1 MKINAITLP
10 IICASFSFFPQAF
23 AQVTTQVSNEISNKN
38 NSEEALTLTGIEQ
51 ITVTATRTQSPLKA
65 LSGNLSVV
73 NADDIAFINPQH
85 INQSLV
91 RVPGGWISRGNGQEH
106 LTAIRSPVLTGAGG
120 CGAFYMAQD
129 GVSLRAPGFCN
140 ANQLFDVNSEQA
152 QRIEVLRGPSSTLYG
167 SNAVHGV
174 VNVISPNPF
183 EQSNAY
189 VGATFGPND
198 YLKGQFSAGTVGKQQ
213 AFMVYGNASH
223 DGGYKNDSG
232 YDQQKLN
239 LVHQFEEDRLT
250 VKSVIAMTNLNQE
263 TAGFITGEN
272 AYKDDSVKR
281 DNPNPEAFRDN
292 KTFKAHSQISYL
304 VDESSTLEV
313 TPYFRWT
320 DMAFLQH
327 FLPWQ
332 SLEENS
338 QQGFGFK
345 SQYEKRYQAVTLLT
359 GIDADFTQ
367 GELTETQAEA
377 FSPTIPQG
385 DHYDYSVQA
394 NVYSPFAQLQW
405 SVSEKLTLSGSIRY
419 EYTDYDYDNKLTNGT
434 ACEEGVSNCRFTR
447 PEDQSVDFNET
458 SYQFSGHYQLTENH
472 NIYGQ
477 YSTGYRAPQATEL
490 FRLQAGQ
497 QVADLAAEQVDSIEL
512 GLRGQ
517 TDHFFYDVSA
527 FSMQKDHFI
536 FQDTNRQNISNGE
549 TSHKGVEFAF
559 GYQLPKGFY
568 IRVNGTLAQHE
579 YDNAITLSRENIKG
593 NEIDTAPEHMGSMQ
607 LGWQSNQASKAELE
621 WVHLGNY
628 YLNPENSAEYA
639 GHNLVNLT
647 LSTMIN
653 NQWSFSARLL
663 NVTDEDYAER
673 ADFGFGSY
681 RYFVGEPRSL
691 FVSMRYQ
698 FD

>member
-1 MKINAITLP
+1 LKINAITLP
-10 IICASFSFFPQAF
+10 VICASFSFFPQVF
-23 AQVTTQVSNEISNKN
+23 AQVTTYVSNEISNKN
-38 NSEEALTLTGIEQ
+38 NSEEALTLTDIEQ

-189 VGATFGPND
+189 VGATLGAND
-198 YLKGQFSAGTVGKQQ
+198 YLKGQFSAGAVGKQQ
-213 AFMVYGNASH
+213 AFMVYGHASH

-232 YDQQKLN
+232 YEQQKFN

-250 VKSVIAMTNLNQE
+250 VKSIIALTNLNQE
-263 TAGFITGEN
+263 TAGFITGEK

-292 KTFKAHSQISYL
+292 KTVKAHSQISYQ

-345 SQYEKRYQAVTLLT
+345 SQYEKRYQAMTLLA
-359 GIDADFTQ
+359 GIDADFTE

-405 SVSEKLTLSGSIRY
+405 SVSEKLTLSGGIRY
-419 EYTDYDYDNKLTNGT
+419 EYTDYDYDNKLTNGN

-447 PEDQSVDFNET
+447 PEDQSVYFNET

-527 FSMQKDHFI
+527 FSMQKEHFI

-568 IRVNGTLAQHE
+568 IRANGTLAQHE

-607 LGWQSNQASKAELE
+607 LGWQNNQASKVELE